1 MTQVAPGAAPVSLL
15 GGIDAG
21 GTTFKCALADLS
33 GHLLDTRR
41 IPVTSPEDT
50 IGACL
55 GFLRESLT
63 KRGAR
68 LACLGIASFGPV
80 DVDPASP
87 DYGTLLATPKSGWS
101 GTRLTQRFFT
111 GLGSPVVLDTDVN
124 GALLAER
131 ELGAAKGMRSAAYVT
146 IGTGIGAG
154 LYGPGGFLSKP
165 THPEFGHIRVERHPD
180 DLAFAG
186 VCPFHGA
193 CLEGLA
199 SAAALVRRYGDPA
212 ILPREHPAWDIEA
225 FYLAQACLALT
236 LTARP
241 ERILLGG
248 GVMQADG
255 LMPKVRSAFAAL
267 LNGYLELSDA
277 DIETLIQ
284 RPALGDDA
292 GMIGAVTLA
301 RQAVNAGNG
310 GA

>member
-21 GTTFKCALADLS
+21 GTTFKCAVADLS

-41 IPVTSPEDT
+41 IPVTSPEET

-55 GFLRESLT
+55 GFFRENLT

-146 IGTGIGAG
+146 VGTGIGAG

-199 SAAALVRRYGDPA
+199 SAAALARRYGDPA

-301 RQAVNAGNG
+301 RQAVNAGNWG
-310 GA
+310 G